1 MRNRNFT
8 AHLRTRKPSIHLDA
22 SQNRLGFKIHDRKKA
37 KGEQAD
43 LANRLFPYVE
53 EMGGRPGNGTGLVP
67 PKRRRWRERP
77 GNGTGLVPP
86 KSTIQIV

>member
-37 KGEQAD
+37 KGEQAG

-53 EMGGRPGNGTGLVP
+53 EMGERPGHGTGLVP
-67 PKRRRWRERP
+67 PKRKVLYKLYKINIKEVLIRH
-77 GNGTGLVPP
+77 
-86 KSTIQIV
+86 